1 MKLSPPLLAA
11 LAFVCAG
18 GLSVAAG
25 QTIARVVEDRS
36 AEAVADQLRAD
47 GFGWTSVL
55 ADGRGAA
62 RVVGKGPVYV
72 VVGDH
77 RPEVCAPGA
86 PLTYSNYKVW
96 KIPSGATFE
105 LRRRPATG
113 FYLVSVEKGK
123 ITSNPY

>member
-55 ADGRGAA
+55 ADGLQVVLEGEAPTEAERFNAISSAAKVVDGA
-62 RVVGKGPVYV
+62 RVIDNMRVA
-72 VVGDH
+72 DS
-77 RPEVCAPGA
+77 APIA
-86 PLTYSNYKVW
+86 PPPKTSTPTPN
-96 KIPSGATFE
+96 ATAM
-105 LRRRPATG
+105 PT
-113 FYLVSVEKGK
+113 
-123 ITSNPY
+123 